1 MGSVE
6 ALSSLGLMAGAAF
19 VAATLLPAQSEA
31 VFLGLLATKS
41 ADPLALFLT
50 ASLAN
55 TAGSIVNWWLGWLI
69 ARHGVEKLPARL
81 RPDPARFAQAQAF
94 FSRFGWPS
102 LLLAWLP
109 IVGDPLTF
117 VAGTLNYPPGRFIAL
132 VLLGKAGRYAVLWL
146 GWVSLV

>member
-1 MGSVE
+1 MLEQLDLS
-6 ALSSLGLMAGAAF
+6 ALGVMAAAAF

-55 TAGSIVNWWLGWLI
+55 TAGSVLNWWLGRLI

-81 RPDPARFAQAQAF
+81 RPDPARFAQAQGF
-94 FSRFGWPS
+94 FARFGWPS

-109 IVGDPLTF
+109 LVGDPLTF
-117 VAGTLNYPPGRFIAL
+117 VAGTLNYPIGRFVGL
-132 VLLGKAGRYAVLWL
+132 VLLGKAGRYAALWA
-146 GWVSLV
+146 GWAGLA